1 MDTGTVIQLAGT
13 ITGGLVI
20 LDQILNRLRE
30 WRGGSPELRLIN
42 RQLEG
47 QNQRMLNVID
57 SNSELL
63 LKIANKL
70 GV

>member
-1 MDTGTVIQLAGT
+1 MDTGLIIQFAGT
-13 ITGGLVI
+13 ITGGLVV

-47 QNQRMLNVID
+47 QNQRMLLVID
-57 SNSELL
+57 SNSQILL
-63 LKIANKL
+63 RIANKL